1 AGPAGEVPV
10 GSVRAVT
17 VITEVIGVPELVMNA
32 LVPSTT
38 HSPVEESRR
47 ARVRVAPASLPASGS
62 VNPKAASA
70 SPAHSGGSH
79 RLRCSSVPNM
89 KIGLAPSPAPAG
101 SVVAMDEAT
110 RPSSSTATQNV
121 VNSAPDPP

>member
-1 AGPAGEVPV
+1 MALMGRLSEPAEEVPA

-47 ARVRVAPASLPASGS
+47 ARVRVATALLPASGS
-62 VNPKAASA
+62 GNRKAVSA
-70 SPAHSGGSH
+70 SRAHSGGSH
-79 RLRCSSVPNM
+79 RLRCSSVSHL
-89 KIGLAPSPAPAG
+89 KIG
-101 SVVAMDEAT
+101 
-110 RPSSSTATQNV
+110 
-121 VNSAPDPP
+121 